1 MPETDTTVHIPIRV
15 LLVDD
20 HHMVAESLR
29 RAIERE
35 PGLDVVGTVGSA
47 AAAFQAVA
55 DWRPDV
61 VVMDLLLPDMDGIEA
76 TRRLCAEDS
85 TTRVLMLTGSANE
98 RSMQDAIEA
107 GCIGY
112 LQKDAVLPELMTA
125 IRRAHRGELVL
136 SPDDLKL
143 ILANRPDHQQSDDT
157 LTRRETEVLE
167 LLADGMSNKKIAD
180 HLTISIDTTRT
191 HVQRILAKLDSHSRL
206 EAVAEARRRKLLK

>member
-1 MPETDTTVHIPIRV
+1 MTQTDEAVPEPIRV

-20 HHMVAESLR
+20 HHMVVESLR

-35 PGLDVVGTVGSA
+35 PDLEVVGTVGSGTG
-47 AAAFQAVA
+47 AFQAVA
-55 DWRPDV
+55 ERRPDV
-61 VVMDLLLPDMDGIEA
+61 VVMDLMLPDMDGIEV

-98 RSMQDAIEA
+98 RSMQDAIQA

-112 LQKDAVLPELMTA
+112 LQKDAALPELMTA

-143 ILANRPDHQQSDDT
+143 ILANRTDQQQPDDT

-167 LLADGMSNKKIAD
+167 LLAAGLSNQRIAD

-191 HVQRILAKLDSHSRL
+191 HVQRILAKLESHSRL